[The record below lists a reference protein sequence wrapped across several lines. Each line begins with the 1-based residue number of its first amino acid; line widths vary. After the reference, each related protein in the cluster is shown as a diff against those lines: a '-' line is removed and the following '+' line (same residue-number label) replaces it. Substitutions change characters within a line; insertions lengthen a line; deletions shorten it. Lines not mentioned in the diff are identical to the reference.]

1 MTRTAEVTDRSLL
14 AIAGAASIAAG
25 MVHAAAAGSHT
36 GDDTLVKLFAATA
49 AIQVLWGV
57 VALVRPNRPVAFAGF
72 ALNTVF
78 VLAWVLSRTT
88 GLPVIDALRDVE
100 AVGTQ
105 DVLAAAF
112 GAIAAASAILGVSQP
127 VRRTTM
133 GGGWVI
139 GSVVVMSIV
148 AVPAM
153 AAEHSHSGTHAHTGD
168 ETAAHGE
175 PGHVDDGHAHAAGE
189 GESASAGASD
199 ATGSGEHQHALPAH
213 LDHEPTSEQMQEA
226 AALIA
231 DTKAATAQYSNVAA
245 AQQAGFRSIGDGFT
259 GVEHWVNPQFMADSA
274 ILDPEQ
280 PESIVYRVNPD
291 RTKELITVMYILPR
305 GWTMEDVPDVAGNL
319 TVWHDHDNLCFD
331 PETSRLSGV
340 FVDGKCR
347 PGGVHVQT
355 APMLH
360 VWVTPNPCGPFAG
373 TDSQQMTGSC
383 IADSGL

>member
-1 MTRTAEVTDRSLL
+1 
-14 AIAGAASIAAG
+14 
-25 MVHAAAAGSHT
+25 
-36 GDDTLVKLFAATA
+36 
-49 AIQVLWGV
+49 
-57 VALVRPNRPVAFAGF
+57 
-72 ALNTVF
+72 
-78 VLAWVLSRTT
+78 VLSRTT
-88 GLPVIDALRDVE
+88 GLPVIDSLREVE

-112 GAIAAASAILGVSQP
+112 GAVAAASAILAVSQP

-153 AAEHSHSGTHAHTGD
+153 AAEHSHSGGTHTHTGD
-168 ETAAHGE
+168 ETAAHADSS
-175 PGHVDDGHAHAAGE
+175 HTHAAGE
-189 GESASAGASD
+189 GESAAGSASD
-199 ATGSGEHQHALPAH
+199 ATASGEHQHALPAH
-213 LDHEPTSEQMQEA
+213 LDHEPTEAQLQEA
-226 AALIA
+226 ASLIA
-231 DTKAATAQYSNVAA
+231 KTKAATVQYATVDAA
-245 AQQAGFRSIGDGFT
+245 KAAGFISIGDGFT
-259 GVEHWVNPQFMADSA
+259 GVEHWINPANMDDST
-274 ILDPEQ
+274 ILDPER

-305 GWTMEDVPDVAGNL
+305 GWTMEDVPDIAGNL

-331 PETSRLSGV
+331 PQTSRLSGV

-347 PGGVHVQT
+347 PAGVHVPT

-383 IADSGL
+383 VADSGL

>member
-1 MTRTAEVTDRSLL
+1 
-14 AIAGAASIAAG
+14 

-57 VALVRPNRPVAFAGF
+57 VALVRPNRPVAFSGF
-72 ALNTVF
+72 ALNTLF
-78 VLAWVLSRTT
+78 LLAWVLSRTT
-88 GLPVIDALRDVE
+88 GLPVIDALREVE

-112 GAIAAASAILGVSQP
+112 GAIAAASAILAVSQP

-153 AAEHSHSGTHAHTGD
+153 AAEHSHGGGTHAHADTD
-168 ETAAHGE
+168 AVAHSE
-175 PGHVDDGHAHAAGE
+175 AGHVEDGHGHAAGE
-189 GESASAGASD
+189 GESAAASASEASD
-199 ATGSGEHQHALPAH
+199 SGGGHDHALPAH
-213 LDHEPTSEQMQEA
+213 LDHEPTPEQMQEA
-226 AALIA
+226 AALLA
-231 DTKAATAQYSNVAA
+231 ETKSATAQYNDVAA
-245 AQQAGFRSIGDGFT
+245 AEAAGFKSIGDGFT
-259 GVEHWVNPQFMADSA
+259 GVEHWINSEFMGDSA
-274 ILDPEQ
+274 ILDPER

-305 GWTMEDVPDVAGNL
+305 GWTMEDVPDIAGNL

-331 PETSRLSGV
+331 PATSRLSGV
-340 FVDGKCR
+340 LVDGKCR
-347 PGGVHVQT
+347 PAGVHVQT

-360 VWVTPNPCGPFAG
+360 VWVTPNACGPFAG
-373 TDSQQMTGSC
+373 TDKQRMTGAC
-383 IADSGL
+383 VADSGL

>member
-49 AIQVLWGV
+49 AVQVLWGV

-88 GLPVIDALRDVE
+88 GLPLIDALREVE

-112 GAIAAASAILGVSQP
+112 GAIAAASAILASSQP

-139 GSVVVMSIV
+139 GSVVVMSLV

-153 AAEHSHSGTHAHTGD
+153 AAEHSHGGARARAHRRRNG
-168 ETAAHGE
+168 
-175 PGHVDDGHAHAAGE
+175 
-189 GESASAGASD
+189 
-199 ATGSGEHQHALPAH
+199 
-213 LDHEPTSEQMQEA
+213 
-226 AALIA
+226 
-231 DTKAATAQYSNVAA
+231 
-245 AQQAGFRSIGDGFT
+245 R
-259 GVEHWVNPQFMADSA
+259 
-274 ILDPEQ
+274 
-280 PESIVYRVNPD
+280 
-291 RTKELITVMYILPR
+291 PR
-305 GWTMEDVPDVAGNL
+305 GAW
-319 TVWHDHDNLCFD
+319 
-331 PETSRLSGV
+331 SRRRRPRA
-340 FVDGKCR
+340 CR
-347 PGGVHVQT
+347 GRG
-355 APMLH
+355 
-360 VWVTPNPCGPFAG
+360 
-373 TDSQQMTGSC
+373 
-383 IADSGL
+383 

>member
-1 MTRTAEVTDRSLL
+1 MTHSAEVTDRSLL

-72 ALNTVF
+72 GLNTLF

-88 GLPVIDALRDVE
+88 GLPVVDALREVE

-112 GAIAAASAILGVSQP
+112 GAVAAASAILAVSQP

-153 AAEHSHSGTHAHTGD
+153 AAEHSHTGSHAHSSD
-168 ETAAHGE
+168 PAVAHA
-175 PGHVDDGHAHAAGE
+175 DDGHDHSAGE
-189 GESASAGASD
+189 GETAAGAASD
-199 ATGSGEHQHALPAH
+199 ATGAGAHDHAIPAH
-213 LDHEPTSEQMQEA
+213 LDHEPTPEQMAEA
-226 AALIA
+226 AALLA
-231 DTKAATAQYSNVAA
+231 ETKTATAQYNDIAA
-245 AQQAGFRSIGDGFT
+245 AEAAGFRSIGDGFT
-259 GVEHWVNPQFMADSA
+259 GVEHWINSEFMADSA
-274 ILDPEQ
+274 ILDPER

-305 GWTMEDVPDVAGNL
+305 GWTMDDVPDIAGNL

-347 PGGVHVQT
+347 PAGVHVQT

-373 TDSQQMTGSC
+373 TDKQQMTGSC
-383 IADSGL
+383 VADSGL